1 MANQD
6 FVQIEDNYKRNK
18 AFIGLHNVE
27 YVIWRNAHHAH
38 QSDMGFL
45 NGNVFN
51 KCKNSHLSKIMF
63 DLNFLAMEQFLNGK
77 KVEGTFGEKD
87 LGRNYTP

>member
-1 MANQD
+1 
-6 FVQIEDNYKRNK
+6 
-18 AFIGLHNVE
+18 
-27 YVIWRNAHHAH
+27 
-38 QSDMGFL
+38 MGFL